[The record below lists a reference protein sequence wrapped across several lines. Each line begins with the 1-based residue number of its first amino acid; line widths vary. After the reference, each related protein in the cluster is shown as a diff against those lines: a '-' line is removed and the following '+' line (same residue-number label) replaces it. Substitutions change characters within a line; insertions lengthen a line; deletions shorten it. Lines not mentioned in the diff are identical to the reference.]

1 MWNHTFYPDKMKQYT
16 VRQEVMIT
24 EIQAN
29 SLKIIKSKG
38 VNIYQFIRQAIKEK
52 LQRDWKEI
60 KIKHKRKID
69 NAPDW
74 LYDN

>member
-1 MWNHTFYPDKMKQYT
+1 MKQYT

-29 SLKIIKSKG
+29 SLKILKSKG

>member
-1 MWNHTFYPDKMKQYT
+1 MKQYT
-16 VRQEVMIT
+16 VKQEVMIT

-38 VNIYQFIRQAIKEK
+38 VNISQFIRQAIKEK
-52 LQRDWKEI
+52 IERDWKYI
-60 KIKHKRKID
+60 KINHKRNID

-74 LYDN
+74 MYDD

>member
-1 MWNHTFYPDKMKQYT
+1 MWIHTFYPDKMKQYT

-29 SLKIIKSKG
+29 SLKILKSKG

>member
-1 MWNHTFYPDKMKQYT
+1 MWIHTFYPDKMKQYT